1 MKGRT
6 LTVGEL
12 CDALNGANA
21 DEEIYLAAA
30 NEGGTW
36 RPLQSIETDDA
47 PFLLHAG
54 ERISPADV
62 YHPEEAR
69 R

>member
-1 MKGRT
+1 MRGRT

-12 CDALNGANA
+12 CDALDGMNS
-21 DEEIYLAAA
+21 DEEIFVAGE

-36 RPLQSIETDDA
+36 RPLTSIETDDY

-69 R
+69 T